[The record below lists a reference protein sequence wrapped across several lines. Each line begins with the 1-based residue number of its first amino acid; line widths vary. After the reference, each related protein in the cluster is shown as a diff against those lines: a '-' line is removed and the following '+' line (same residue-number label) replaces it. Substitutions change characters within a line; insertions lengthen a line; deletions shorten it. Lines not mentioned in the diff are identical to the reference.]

1 MSLPTFFYDF
11 TKTDTILAFVVA
23 TLLYYYQE
31 LLIPHYITSQGKYYG
46 AIWFAACFVVIFLA
60 LKNMLGI

>member
-1 MSLPTFFYDF
+1 MSLPTFIHDF
-11 TKTDTILAFVVA
+11 TKADTLLAFVVA

-31 LLIPHYITSQGKYYG
+31 RLIPRYITSRGKYYG

-60 LKNMLGI
+60 FKNMLGI